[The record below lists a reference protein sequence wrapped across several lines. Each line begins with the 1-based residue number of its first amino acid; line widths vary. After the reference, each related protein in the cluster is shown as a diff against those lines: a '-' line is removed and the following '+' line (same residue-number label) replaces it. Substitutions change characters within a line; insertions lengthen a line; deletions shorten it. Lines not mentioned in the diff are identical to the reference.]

1 MSWPRTYSSAGALG
15 RALLG
20 GLALSLSACGFAPLY
35 GERGASAEALAET
48 KTLTTRNY
56 PFSVEIGPHCSDLAR
71 MRLSNLADYAVVT
84 MHAAARHCGGG
95 RTSAA
100 ELAAE
105 TGLPVP
111 TVQKLVSKLSA
122 AGLLRSVRGAGGGL
136 QLARP
141 AAAISVADIVVSYC
155 NAPQRESMFAQ
166 SCSPPPTSGRLW
178 VLASAMY
185 GAMLKR
191 FSKNPSS
198 ATESET
204 QDFCIKKATPQI
216 TGIVS

>member
-1 MSWPRTYSSAGALG
+1 
-15 RALLG
+15 
-20 GLALSLSACGFAPLY
+20 
-35 GERGASAEALAET
+35 
-48 KTLTTRNY
+48 
-56 PFSVEIGPHCSDLAR
+56 

-84 MHAAARHCGGG
+84 MSAAARHCGGG

-141 AAAISVADIVVSYC
+141 AAAISVADIVEAVEGPIALAVC
-155 NAPQRESMFAQ
+155 IEGDCAMDHDCRVKPHWPLVNTALRGALAGIPLTRLAGAREMA
-166 SCSPPPTSGRLW
+166 
-178 VLASAMY
+178 
-185 GAMLKR
+185 
-191 FSKNPSS
+191 
-198 ATESET
+198 
-204 QDFCIKKATPQI
+204 
-216 TGIVS
+216 